1 MDSRRDYAV
10 ASGCAQ
16 LVNRRL
22 HCATLSRYS
31 IAPGG
36 ILKRCWT
43 IFVALLILVIAPQNE
58 AWAER
63 DQPTVQE
70 QFELGKRFMK
80 RGYYVKALEQFNRI
94 RNYHRDDPYAIKAE
108 LAIADMYFAKGEWD
122 QARLAYMDFQRSHP
136 RNEELDYVVYR
147 IGLSL
152 YRKAPKVAARDQI
165 WTRQTVNQWT
175 GYGVRFPESE
185 YRAEVMEK
193 LAECQERLA
202 RKELLI
208 AKFYERRSAWKAV
221 QGRAEDLIHGWPES
235 QYVPEAIELLALAH
249 FEEGNTTEARQALER
264 LEELDPQR
272 ASGLKTRFQKLEGA
286 ELSIPDNP

>member
-1 MDSRRDYAV
+1 M
-10 ASGCAQ
+10 
-16 LVNRRL
+16 LV
-22 HCATLSRYS
+22 CVVFSS
-31 IAPGG
+31 
-36 ILKRCWT
+36 
-43 IFVALLILVIAPQNE
+43 QNE

-70 QFELGKRFMK
+70 QFELGQRFMK

-152 YRKAPKVAARDQI
+152 YRKAPKVSARDQV

-175 GYGVRFPESE
+175 GYAVRFPESE

-202 RKELLI
+202 KKELLI
-208 AKFYERRSAWKAV
+208 AKFYERRSAWTAV
-221 QGRAEDLIHGWPES
+221 RGRAEGLIHGWPES
-235 QYVPEAIELLALAH
+235 RYVPEALELLALGH
-249 FEEGNTTEARQALER
+249 FEEGNTTEAHQVLER
-264 LEELDPQR
+264 LKELEPQR
-272 ASGLKTRFQKLEGA
+272 ASSLKTRFQKSEVTD
-286 ELSIPDNP
+286 LSNPDNP